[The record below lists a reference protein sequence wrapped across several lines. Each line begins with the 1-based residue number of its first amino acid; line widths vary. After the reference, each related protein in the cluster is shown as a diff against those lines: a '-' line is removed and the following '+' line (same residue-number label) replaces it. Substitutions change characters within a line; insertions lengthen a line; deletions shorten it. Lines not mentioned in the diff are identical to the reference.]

1 MKEKTT
7 ANLEETGKYYD
18 EHVFNELGF
27 ENPLFFKRM
36 VVNLLLKYK
45 SDLKNKKLIDIGCGN
60 GNFLEY
66 AEEFFETYGVDI
78 SKKAIEIA
86 NERCKKTKLSISVAE
101 KLKFSDRF
109 FDAAVCLGSLEHFV
123 NMDDA
128 LSEMRRVLKPDGL
141 SVIHVP
147 NSMYLIHKILGVTEH
162 GQINERM
169 GEETEWRDV
178 IEKYFKILECY
189 KYNTRWYFNWIPK
202 KYSCHFTFLCCKNE
216 S

>member
-86 NERCKKTKLSISVAE
+86 NERCKKTKLSVSVAE
-101 KLKFSDRF
+101 KLKFSDILIGYQKSIHAILRF
-109 FDAAVCLGSLEHFV
+109 CAVRMKADEC
-123 NMDDA
+123 N
-128 LSEMRRVLKPDGL
+128 R
-141 SVIHVP
+141 
-147 NSMYLIHKILGVTEH
+147 LIG
-162 GQINERM
+162 
-169 GEETEWRDV
+169 D
-178 IEKYFKILECY
+178 
-189 KYNTRWYFNWIPK
+189 
-202 KYSCHFTFLCCKNE
+202 KNE
-216 S
+216 DR